1 MTVAVLGALLNFV
14 AIIVMVIDPLKIL
27 RKGPWITILNLAI
40 ADLISCVSGFC
51 LWGMPFILSNFT
63 EVADDHLYMKI
74 NYFFWGFGSSGSLLI
89 LTFFMV
95 QIFAVTKFPLKSRHW
110 FQTRKVVL
118 VCIAIWLVSFPMGL
132 SYLAHLYFP
141 LMTASR
147 IWITRIGILQV
158 AVVAQV
164 ILNIQVII
172 EIIRSGN
179 RVENAQNS
187 KHKTLAK
194 TVIILTLI
202 LFFTAIPYFTF
213 RQMEFCARL
222 GYFRED
228 KTKAIINYLTYLYA
242 PIAFLNF
249 AVNPILYS
257 LRLPDYRK
265 TLLSIVCKSQRK
277 NFSPKKTTSSKLTNM
292 FSLRSQ
298 ETSDTS
304 REKT

>member
-1 MTVAVLGALLNFV
+1 MTVAVLGALLNSID
-14 AIIVMVIDPLKIL
+14 IIVMVIDPLKIL

-40 ADLISCVSGFC
+40 ADLISCVFGFC
-51 LWGMPFILSNFT
+51 LWGMPFFFPNFT
-63 EVADDHLYMKI
+63 KEANLYMNI
-74 NYFFWGFGSSGSLLI
+74 NYFFWSFGSSGSLLI

-141 LMTASR
+141 LMTALK
-147 IWITRIGILQV
+147 IWIARIGLLQV

-164 ILNIQVII
+164 ILNIQVIV

-179 RVENAQNS
+179 SVGNPRNS

-202 LFFTAIPYFTF
+202 SVFTAIPYFTF
-213 RQMEFCARL
+213 RQMQFCARL
-222 GYFRED
+222 GFFGED
-228 KTKAIINYLTYLYA
+228 KTKAIINYLIYLYA

-277 NFSPKKTTSSKLTNM
+277 NV
-292 FSLRSQ
+292 RYV
-298 ETSDTS
+298 
-304 REKT
+304 